1 MPQLEIFLFGL
12 LFPIQN
18 RDVERQLTLTP
29 IMTHVPLPNLRRFIF
44 QGPSA
49 YMEAVV
55 RRITTPL
62 LENLDIVFFNQLTF
76 TIPRLLQFMN
86 TTENLRFS
94 HVQFLFSSEQ
104 VAVGVYPYEEAETCA
119 FSMIVYCRCLDWQV
133 SSAAQIFNTL
143 SQVFLTVEH
152 LTFDHSAHNLSSEEQ
167 NVVDRA
173 QWRQLL
179 RSFHNV
185 KTLRISY
192 GLVREFSGCLRLDD
206 GELPLELLPE
216 LQELTLS
223 GGGDVD
229 NAFTTFID
237 ARQNAG
243 RPVTLNTCRLGVDTG
258 TRPVFERRTTY

>member
-143 SQVFLTVEH
+143 SQVLLRVEH
-152 LTFDHSAHNLSSEEQ
+152 LTFDHKVHRLSSSEEH

-173 QWRQLL
+173 QWCQLL
-179 RSFHNV
+179 RSFRNV
-185 KTLRISY
+185 KTLRITD
-192 GLVREFSGCLRLDD
+192 GLVRELSRCIQLND
-206 GELPLELLPE
+206 GEHPLELLPE
-216 LQELTLS
+216 LQELTFS
-223 GGGDVD
+223 GGNDVD

-243 RPVTLNTCRLGVDTG
+243 RPVTLTHL
-258 TRPVFERRTTY
+258 